1 MIKNKNIKLVMYN
14 MELKKLSDFEWMIEK
29 QGDMNVPAIFFG
41 SRKLIS
47 ETEEKVFQQAMNV
60 ACLPGI
66 LKAAMVMPDGHSGYG
81 FPIGGVA
88 AFTEEGVFSVGGVG
102 FDINCGVRTIVTNLT
117 LEDVKPKLREL
128 VNLFFRT
135 VPAGLGSRGEIKLT
149 RAEVD
154 EVLMEG
160 APWVVERGYGEEEDL
175 MFIEEGGVVPGAD
188 PEAVS
193 ERAIKREKGQIGTL
207 GSGNH
212 YLEVQYV
219 ADVFDEE
226 IARTYG
232 LFKNQVVITFHCGS
246 RGLGHQ
252 IGSDYLQILY
262 QASKKYGIKIRD
274 RELVCAPISSPEGQ
288 RYFSAVKCG
297 INYAFA
303 NRQVISHLV
312 CESLKNLF
320 PDVETR
326 VLYDVGH
333 NTVKEEIHI
342 VDGKKL
348 TLYIHRKGST
358 RAFGP
363 GHERIPRQYLE
374 VGQPV
379 IIGGSM
385 GTESYILAGT
395 ELAMEKTFGSTC
407 HGAGRRMSRTQAK
420 KQFRGETL
428 VKVLEQKGIIVRGH
442 SMPGI
447 AEEAPEAYKDV
458 REVVDSVHALGISR
472 KVVRLVPLGVVKG

>member
-1 MIKNKNIKLVMYN
+1 
-14 MELKKLSDFEWMIEK
+14 MELKRLSDFEWMVEK
-29 QGDMNVPAIFFG
+29 QGEMNVPAIFFG
-41 SRKLIS
+41 SRKLVS
-47 ETEEKVFQQAMNV
+47 ETEEKVFQQAINV

-102 FDINCGVRTIVTNLT
+102 FDINCGVRTITTNLT
-117 LEDVKPKLREL
+117 LDEVRPKIRVL
-128 VNLFFRT
+128 VDEFFNT
-135 VPAGLGSRGEIKLT
+135 VPAGLGSRGEIKLS

-160 APWVVERGYGEEEDL
+160 ARWVVEKGYGEEEDL
-175 MFIEEGGVVPGAD
+175 RFIEEGGVIPGAD
-188 PEAVS
+188 PDAVS
-193 ERAIKREKGQIGTL
+193 ERAIKREKRQIGTL

-212 YLEVQYV
+212 YLEIQYV
-219 ADVFDEE
+219 ADVYDEE
-226 IARTYG
+226 IAEKYG
-232 LFKNQVVITFHCGS
+232 LFENQVVITFHCGS

-274 RELVCAPISSPEGQ
+274 RELVCAPINSPEGQ

-312 CESLKNLF
+312 RESLKNVF

-326 VLYDVGH
+326 ILYDVGH
-333 NTVKEEIHI
+333 NTVKEEKHM
-342 VDGKKL
+342 VDGKEM
-348 TLYIHRKGST
+348 TVYIHRKGST

-363 GHERIPRQYLE
+363 SRKEVPREYRG

-395 ELAMEKTFGSTC
+395 ESAMEKTFGSTC
-407 HGAGRRMSRTQAK
+407 HGAGRRMSRAQAK
-420 KQFRGETL
+420 RQFRGETL
-428 VKVLEQKGIIVRGH
+428 VKLLEQKGIIVRGH

-458 REVVDSVHALGISR
+458 REVVDSVHALGISK

>member
-1 MIKNKNIKLVMYN
+1 
-14 MELKKLSDFEWMIEK
+14 MELKRLSDFEWMVEK
-29 QGDMNVPAIFFG
+29 QGEMNVPAIFFG
-41 SRKLIS
+41 SRKLVS
-47 ETEEKVFQQAMNV
+47 ETEEKVFQQAINV

-102 FDINCGVRTIVTNLT
+102 FDINCGVRTITTNLT
-117 LEDVKPKLREL
+117 LDEVRPKIRVL
-128 VNLFFRT
+128 VDEFFNT
-135 VPAGLGSRGEIKLT
+135 VPAGLGSRGEIKLS

-160 APWVVERGYGEEEDL
+160 ARWVVEKGYGEEEDL
-175 MFIEEGGVVPGAD
+175 RFIEEGGVIPGAD
-188 PEAVS
+188 PDAVS

-212 YLEVQYV
+212 YLEIQYV
-219 ADVFDEE
+219 ADVYDEE
-226 IARTYG
+226 IAEKYG
-232 LFKNQVVITFHCGS
+232 LFENQVVITFHCGS

-262 QASKKYGIKIRD
+262 QASKKYGIKIHD
-274 RELVCAPISSPEGQ
+274 RELVCAPINSPEGQ

-312 CESLKNLF
+312 RESLKNVF

-326 VLYDVGH
+326 ILYDVGH
-333 NTVKEEIHI
+333 NTVKEEKHM
-342 VDGKKL
+342 VDGKEM
-348 TLYIHRKGST
+348 TVYIHRKGST

-363 GHERIPRQYLE
+363 SRKGVPREYRG

-395 ELAMEKTFGSTC
+395 ESAMEKTFGSTC
-407 HGAGRRMSRTQAK
+407 HGAGRRMSRAQAK
-420 KQFRGETL
+420 RQFRGETL
-428 VKVLEQKGIIVRGH
+428 VKLLEQKGIIVRGH

-458 REVVDSVHALGISR
+458 REVVDSVHALGISK

>member
-1 MIKNKNIKLVMYN
+1 
-14 MELKKLSDFEWMIEK
+14 MELKKLSDFEWMVER
-29 QGDMNVPAIFFG
+29 QGEMNVPAIFFG
-41 SRKLIS
+41 SRKLVS
-47 ETEEKVFQQAMNV
+47 ETEEKVFQQAINV

-102 FDINCGVRTIVTNLT
+102 FDINCGVRTITTNLT
-117 LEDVKPKLREL
+117 LDEVRPKIRVL
-128 VNLFFRT
+128 VDEFFNT
-135 VPAGLGSRGEIKLT
+135 VPAGLGSRGEIKLS

-160 APWVVERGYGEEEDL
+160 ARWVVEKGYGEEEDL
-175 MFIEEGGVVPGAD
+175 RFIEEGGVIPGAD
-188 PEAVS
+188 PDAVS

-212 YLEVQYV
+212 YLEIQYV
-219 ADVFDEE
+219 ADVYDKE
-226 IARTYG
+226 IAEKYG
-232 LFKNQVVITFHCGS
+232 LFVNQVVITFHCGS

-274 RELVCAPISSPEGQ
+274 RELVCAPINSPEGQ

-312 CESLKNLF
+312 RESLKNVF

-326 VLYDVGH
+326 ILYDVGH
-333 NTVKEEIHI
+333 NTVKEEKHM
-342 VDGKKL
+342 VDGKEM
-348 TLYIHRKGST
+348 TVYIHRKGST

-363 GHERIPRQYLE
+363 SRKEVPREYRG

-395 ELAMEKTFGSTC
+395 ESAMEKTFGSTC
-407 HGAGRRMSRTQAK
+407 HGAGRRMSRAQAK
-420 KQFRGETL
+420 RQFRGETL
-428 VKVLEQKGIIVRGH
+428 VKLLEQKGIIVRGH

-458 REVVDSVHALGISR
+458 REVVDSVHALGISK